1 MESQAHL
8 SEHEISDSADVVDGD
23 IDEEEDD
30 VSISSISDKPP
41 PWSGTRWARF
51 FPELSSHFSLTSPT
65 NGANPFSHHHMKGA
79 PHVDSQLQQ
88 PERSKGRSSL
98 SSDEVADNRSSSY
111 TSRSS
116 LTSQGS
122 EATSPTRKSADGFHI
137 SSPAVAGALGESN
150 PEQQI
155 PHPLQKR
162 PSIAQSIDKPL
173 PQEPPIELT
182 PLSIR
187 HKTSQTRDWE
197 LDHYTR
203 LKPPPRSI
211 TKPSYHHSTLSQATN
226 DLERTLAGL
235 TEQRQVPEQ
244 LSPRSP
250 LQVLDGPLQISRGNM
265 DMVATRPAPRPPA
278 SAHESQQIRRTT
290 SPEDT
295 KRTKKPH
302 KTKPPFSFAVPSFG
316 RKLSR
321 AHQRSTSSSSS
332 KSEPESYRASVL
344 HPPVVAEL
352 EDCGVAELQGSSING
367 FGGRPASAGGEKELR
382 MKLPRLQTKE
392 MGTLRRASIRRPF
405 NSTGGHIHTTRE
417 HSEPHQRPLERARSV
432 SLGEKYFV
440 SYSKSGET
448 SSIFT
453 RQDQQVPTAPGTV
466 YELEASLPLPPA
478 ELQGDIMTS
487 TCETIGA
494 MPAMPATLP
503 VRVVLSILE
512 QVNSLDELFNVAVL
526 RRDFYRVFKQHELRL
541 IRRAVFAT
549 SAPAWELREMS
560 PPWDAEWQILFDP
573 DAPVPEYTPACYLK
587 RYAQDIYTLAH
598 LKSLIL
604 ARCGTF
610 LRPETIRGLSGMDD
624 VRATEIDDAFWRVW
638 TFCRIFGSGKHRE
651 GDIVGQLD
659 WLRGGAMAMGRRV
672 SVVTSIADPYDANS
686 VLFEPP
692 AGFGHGNK
700 GGLSKEQLHDMTEIW
715 TCLGVLLQPMHG
727 KCSEARAAGIFD
739 GHDVAV
745 NDPAKEEAVLEEWT
759 YYILTLGL
767 SAVLI
772 LGSIHAYDDT
782 AVVFQRARSM
792 GLTKWEPSDTGASR
806 CTFLREA
813 VSKACQ
819 PRRSIPSQTSLR
831 SPSFNSQPSGSS
843 LVSRE
848 GSPTTSSP
856 SERMP
861 SPDFHRRRQAAYSA
875 QIRNQKQQQQLSPY
889 GVMLAEERPLSQ
901 YATIM
906 SRLEARAPAPQPPM
920 SVSRMATSPTIH
932 SHVPNVHYMQ
942 APQPVTPVM
951 PVYRPQVRD
960 PVDQALD
967 TMVRELGFEEEKA
980 KWALKV
986 TDNGEGINVN
996 AAIALLIR
1004 EHKSHEQN
1012 HRGFSLRKRKSF
1024 LSSVINSP
1032 ESRYSGWKWA

>member
-1 MESQAHL
+1 MGSQVHR
-8 SEHEISDSADVVDGD
+8 SEDKISDSAYVVDDDMG
-23 IDEEEDD
+23 EEDAD
-30 VSISSISDKPP
+30 SISPISEKPP

-51 FPELSSHFSLTSPT
+51 FPELSSHFSLASPA
-65 NGANPFSHHHMKGA
+65 NGATHPLSHPHMKGA

-88 PERSKGRSSL
+88 PERGNGRSSL
-98 SSDEVADNRSSSY
+98 SSEEVADNRSSSY

-122 EATSPTRKSADGFHI
+122 EVTSPTHNPPDGFHI
-137 SSPAVAGALGESN
+137 TSPAVAGVFEESDF
-150 PEQQI
+150 EQAI

-162 PSIAQSIDKPL
+162 PSIAQSKDKPL

-211 TKPSYHHSTLSQATN
+211 TQSSYHHSTLSQATN

-235 TEQRQVPEQ
+235 TEQRQVPEP

-278 SAHESQQIRRTT
+278 GARESQQIHRAKSR
-290 SPEDT
+290 EDT
-295 KRTKKPH
+295 KQTKKPH
-302 KTKPPFSFAVPSFG
+302 KTKPPFSFTVPSFG

-321 AHQRSTSSSSS
+321 AHQRTTSSSSS
-332 KSEPESYRASVL
+332 KSEPESYRASVI

-352 EDCGVAELQGSSING
+352 ADSEVAELQGSSVIG
-367 FGGRPASAGGEKELR
+367 FGGRPASSGGEKELR

-392 MGTLRRASIRRPF
+392 MGTLRRESIRRPF
-405 NSTGGHIHTTRE
+405 NSTGDQIHKSHEYPEQHR
-417 HSEPHQRPLERARSV
+417 RPLERARSV

-448 SSIFT
+448 PANIT
-453 RQDQQVPTAPGTV
+453 RQDKQVSEAPETV
-466 YELEASLPLPPA
+466 YELEAGLPLPPA
-478 ELQGDIMTS
+478 ELQGDSTAS
-487 TCETIGA
+487 TCESMG
-494 MPAMPATLP
+494 AMPATLP
-503 VRVVLSILE
+503 ARVVLSILE
-512 QVNSLDELFNVAVL
+512 HVNSLDELFNVAVL

-560 PPWDAEWQILFDP
+560 PPWDTEWQILLDP
-573 DAPVPEYTPACYLK
+573 DAPVPEYTPSCYLK

-624 VRATEIDDAFWRVW
+624 TRATEIDDAFWRVW

-659 WLRGGAMAMGRRV
+659 WLRGGTMAMDRRV
-672 SVVTSIADPYDANS
+672 SVATSIADPYDANS

-692 AGFGHGNK
+692 AGFGYGNK
-700 GGLSKEQLHDMTEIW
+700 GALSKEQLHDMTEIW

-727 KCSEARAAGIFD
+727 KCSEARAAGVFD
-739 GHDVAV
+739 GHDVTV
-745 NDPAKEEAVLEEWT
+745 NDSAKEEAVLEEWT

-767 SAVLI
+767 SAVLL
-772 LGSIHAYDDT
+772 LGSIHAYDNT
-782 AVVFQRARSM
+782 TVVFQRAQSM

-806 CTFLREA
+806 STFLREA
-813 VSKACQ
+813 VSKAYQ
-819 PRRSIPSQTSLR
+819 PRRSVTSQTSLR
-831 SPSFNSQPSGSS
+831 SPTFNSQLSGS

-875 QIRNQKQQQQLSPY
+875 QIKNQRQQQLSPPS
-889 GVMLAEERPLSQ
+889 GMLAEERPLSQ

-920 SVSRMATSPTIH
+920 PVSRMATSPTIH
-932 SHVPNVHYMQ
+932 SNVPNVHYMY
-942 APQPVTPVM
+942 ASQPAMPDM
-951 PVYRPQVRD
+951 PVYQPQVRD

-967 TMVRELGFEEEKA
+967 TLVRELGFEEEKA

-996 AAIALLIR
+996 AAISLLIR
-1004 EHKSHEQN
+1004 EHKSHEQS
-1012 HRGFSLRKRKSF
+1012 HRGFSLRRRKSF